1 MNLKNCDRVLFL
13 HFKWFTALLAVCCFS
28 FPVSS
33 SSLKDMFIPQPGIT
47 IFDMTARNTGEN
59 ENQGDYSRQLYS
71 AKYICDIAGNPY
83 SVTSDLNDAM
93 AGKVML
99 LSSDITASSF
109 SSDELQVLIG
119 WVKDGGTLI
128 SPAIRTVSANN
139 GSLLSEL
146 FGIDATSLTSY
157 SKDRSRIN
165 WNMDYANDPELS
177 YFDEAEEKETSI
189 GYVKSF
195 AIPTTIA
202 DGLAMF
208 SDGSVAVS
216 RNTLGK
222 GTAYLIGLL
231 WRDVIQR
238 NQLNKD
244 SSASRHYN
252 NGFEPSA
259 DMWAFFLRS
268 VYAKASGVAVWK
280 FTVPCG
286 YRQVLV
292 PTHDCDSRTAY
303 DAMHYMGDFEKSLGL
318 RGHYFLTTH
327 YYSDKEI
334 FGHSYLSA
342 FYNDETIPKAA
353 ALLADGHTV
362 GSHSVCHFP
371 DFNLCRNTD
380 IVTPDEYAMRATC
393 TNGKSTGASTW
404 AEIVMSKQII
414 ERDLYNNVRSFRSGH
429 LCVNPDFNKMLETGE
444 YKFASC
450 YTAGDLLS
458 EFPFFGRM
466 DNNWNGDQST
476 VLQMP
481 LHISDV
487 YNGADREG
495 LNDDNWETH
504 VAVSEWREAM
514 RKLRGNYAS
523 AILLIHPNR
532 EWKMALQR
540 RLIESFDPMEVGLY
554 NFEDYGDF
562 WTKRITTDFQY
573 CYVPD
578 AKQVIVSTD
587 LSAIDKNKMTF
598 AIDCDKP
605 VETAYICNRDLSD
618 MRECELKQ
626 LATNRYLLIPK
637 DFTLGINNI
646 SDNRI
651 CSDMLHIY
659 NTGEGKLRIDGKGPL
674 GISNLSGV
682 CVMTLSDHLDTR
694 TVDIS
699 HLPAGYYIISSS
711 TTGASAKFIRKN

>member
-1 MNLKNCDRVLFL
+1 
-13 HFKWFTALLAVCCFS
+13 
-28 FPVSS
+28 
-33 SSLKDMFIPQPGIT
+33 MFIPQPGIT

-303 DAMHYMGDFEKSLGL
+303 DAMHYMGDYEKSLGL

-414 ERDLYNNVRSFRSGH
+414 ERDLYNNVKSFRSGH

-444 YKFASC
+444 YEFASC

-532 EWKMALQR
+532 EWKMTLQR

-562 WTKRITTDFQY
+562 WKKRITTDFQY

-598 AIDCDKP
+598 AIDCDKT

-618 MRECELKQ
+618 MRECELKR

-637 DFTLGINNI
+637 DFTSGINNI

-674 GISNLSGV
+674 GIFNLSGV